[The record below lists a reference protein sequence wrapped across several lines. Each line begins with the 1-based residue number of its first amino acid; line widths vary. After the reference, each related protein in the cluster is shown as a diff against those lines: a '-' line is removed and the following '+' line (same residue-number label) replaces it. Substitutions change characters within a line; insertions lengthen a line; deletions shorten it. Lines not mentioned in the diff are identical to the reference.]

1 MTASSNLP
9 ATTRRAAIMAS
20 AALGG
25 ANIHIRESQAQ
36 RSETVLRVGMT
47 ASDIPSVTG
56 QPDQGSEGW
65 RFTGVT
71 LYDGLV
77 NWDLSRADRPSTLA
91 PGLATHWQVDAADRR
106 RWVFTLRPGV
116 KFHDGSDWNAD
127 AAIWNLV
134 KLTDQNAP
142 QYDRRQVAQTY
153 GRMGYIAG
161 FEKLGEFS
169 ISISTHEPDALLPYY
184 FGRIFFSSPTQW
196 EKVGR
201 SWEAFARAPSGT
213 GPWKFAS
220 IVPRQRL
227 EMVKNTEYWDQ
238 ARVPKTDRLVLL
250 PIPDAN
256 TRVAALLSGQVDW
269 IEAPPPDAVPRL
281 RQQNMQ
287 IVTNSYQHTWPWVLN
302 LNTGSPFA
310 DIRVRKALNLGID
323 RAAISNMLGGFGA
336 PAVGQVPPGHP
347 WFGNPSFRIRHDPAE
362 ARRLLAEAGFGP
374 NNPVRAK
381 IIISASGSGQM
392 QPMMMNEAI
401 QEMVRP
407 LGIEIS
413 FEVVDWAAMV
423 QSRLKGSRDASQRG
437 LHGLNYSWVWVDPD
451 FGFITALDSRKT
463 APRGNNWGYVEQPEF
478 DAFSDR
484 IRAEFDP
491 AKQDQVVA
499 EMHTRMVDECVWL
512 WVVHDM
518 NARAMTARVKGFVQA
533 QNWIQDLT
541 PVRME

>member
-1 MTASSNLP
+1 MSIPKTGP
-9 ATTRRAAIMAS
+9 GRRAALAGA
-20 AALGG
+20 AALVAAPLGG
-25 ANIHIRESQAQ
+25 QSAEAQA
-36 RSETVLRVGMT
+36 ETVLRVGMT
-47 ASDIPSVTG
+47 ASDIPAVNG

-77 NWDLSRADRPSTLA
+77 NWDLSRADRPSSIA
-91 PGLATHWQVDAADRR
+91 PGLATGWQVDATNKR
-106 RWVFTLRPGV
+106 RWVFPLREGV
-116 KFHDGSDWNAD
+116 RFHDGTPWNAD

-161 FEKLGEFS
+161 FEKLGDHA
-169 ISISTHEPDALLPYY
+169 ISISTTEPDALLPYY

-201 SWEAFARAPSGT
+201 SWENHARAPVGT
-213 GPWKFAS
+213 GPWKFGS

-227 EMVKNTEYWDQ
+227 EMVKNADYWDP

-250 PIPDAN
+250 PIPDAS

-281 RQQNMQ
+281 RAANMQ
-287 IVTNSYQHTWPWVLN
+287 IVTNTYQHTWPWVLN
-302 LNTGSPFA
+302 LNAGSPFA
-310 DIRVRKALNLGID
+310 DIRVRKAINLGID
-323 RAAISNMLGGFGA
+323 RDAISTMLGGFGK
-336 PAVGQVPPGHP
+336 PAVGQVPPDHP
-347 WFGNPSFRIRHDPAE
+347 WFGNPSFRIRHDPEE
-362 ARRLLAEAGFGP
+362 AKRLLAEAGFGP
-374 NNPVRAK
+374 NKPVEAK

-401 QEMVRP
+401 QEMLRP
-407 LGIEIS
+407 LGVLIT

-423 QSRLKGSRDASQRG
+423 QSRLKGSRDQSQRG

-478 DAFSDR
+478 DALSDR

-491 AKQDQVVA
+491 AKQDQAVA

-518 NARAMTARVKGFVQA
+518 NPRAMSPRVKGFVQA

-541 PVRME
+541 PVRMG

>member
-25 ANIHIRESQAQ
+25 ANIHIGESQAQ

-269 IEAPPPDAVPRL
+269 IEAPPPDAVGRL

-302 LNTGSPFA
+302 LNAGSPFA

-323 RAAISNMLGGFGA
+323 RAAISAMLGGFGA

-347 WFGNPSFRIRHDPAE
+347 WFGTPSFRIRHDPAE

-374 NNPVRAK
+374 SNPVRAK

-518 NARAMTARVKGFVQA
+518 NPRAMTARVKGFVQA